1 MFGVFINNNNIINAI
16 CLENLMKLLKNIVL
30 SSTLME
36 TVVGTFQ
43 DFIRKSNN
51 NKEEQRNHYFL
62 NGNFF
67 SF

>member
-1 MFGVFINNNNIINAI
+1 MNNWDLILFGVFIINNNIINAI

-43 DFIRKSNN
+43 DFKESNN
-51 NKEEQRNHYFL
+51 NKKSNEIIII
-62 NGNFF
+62 
-67 SF
+67 S

>member
-1 MFGVFINNNNIINAI
+1 
-16 CLENLMKLLKNIVL
+16 MKLLKNIVL

-43 DFIRKSNN
+43 DFIRESNN

-62 NGNFF
+62 NGNVFLILRIE
-67 SF
+67 